1 MSPLP
6 FRGEDEEIAMR
17 IVALFLMVALLAA
30 LGTYAILNVDERVDV
45 ALPWTD
51 LRGLPQIYLV
61 LTSLAV
67 GALFMGILS
76 LTDGIRLRLANR
88 RLQRERDRLRDELPM
103 PAPPAPAEEPQ
114 AHRGPFRGGRG
125 TPATRP
131 AIPSAGSSS
140 SSDDPPPYG
149 V

>member
-1 MSPLP
+1 
-6 FRGEDEEIAMR
+6 MR

-51 LRGLPQIYLV
+51 MRGLPQIYLV
-61 LTSLAV
+61 LTALAV
-67 GALFMGILS
+67 GALFMGVLS
-76 LTDGIRLRLANR
+76 LADGIRLRIANR
-88 RLQRERDRLRDELPM
+88 RLLRERNLLRDELPM
-103 PAPPAPAEEPQ
+103 PAPPQAVAEGLP

-125 TPATRP
+125 TPAARP
-131 AIPSAGSSS
+131 AVPSAGSSS

>member
-1 MSPLP
+1 
-6 FRGEDEEIAMR
+6 MR
-17 IVALFLMVALLAA
+17 IVALFLMVVLVAS

-45 ALPWTD
+45 NLPWTD
-51 LRGLPQIYLV
+51 LRGIPQIYLV
-61 LTSLAV
+61 LTALAV
-67 GALFMGILS
+67 GVLFMGVLS
-76 LTDGIRLRLANR
+76 LADGIRLRITNR
-88 RLQRERDRLRDELPM
+88 RLQRERDLLRGELPM
-103 PAPPAPAEEPQ
+103 PMAPPAPEEKP
-114 AHRGPFRGGRG
+114 ARRGPFRGGRG

>member
-1 MSPLP
+1 
-6 FRGEDEEIAMR
+6 MR
-17 IVALFLMVALLAA
+17 IVALFLMVVLLAS

-51 LRGLPQIYLV
+51 LRGMPQIYLV
-61 LTSLAV
+61 LAALAA
-67 GALFMGILS
+67 GALFMGVLS
-76 LTDGIRLRLANR
+76 LADGVRLRIANR
-88 RLQRERDRLRDELPM
+88 RLQRERDLLRDEVPVPM
-103 PAPPAPAEEPQ
+103 APPPAAEESPL
-114 AHRGPFRGGRG
+114 RGPFRGGRG